1 MPPALLF
8 DLSNIDLNA
17 ESLFSKKDILQANP
31 QDHEMQQL
39 DGILWYNG
47 DNHMILGYKDLTV
60 NEFWVRGHIP
70 GRPLMPAVIMI
81 ESAAQLSSFYVKR
94 IYGLKG
100 FIGFMSIDTATF
112 RYPVEP
118 GSRLL
123 MLAHITKFRSRKYTC
138 DVQGLVKVDDDYKM
152 AFTTTISG
160 GMV

>member
-1 MPPALLF
+1 MPPSLLF

-17 ESLFSKKDILQANP
+17 ESLFTKEDILAVNP
-31 QDHEMQQL
+31 QAYEMQQL
-39 DGILWYNG
+39 DGILWYDG
-47 DNHMILGYKDLTV
+47 GRHMILGYKDLTES
-60 NEFWVRGHIP
+60 EFWVRGHIP
-70 GRPLMPAVIMI
+70 GRPLMPAVIMV

-100 FIGFMSIDTATF
+100 FIGFMSIDSGTF

-118 GSRLL
+118 GDRLL

-138 DVQGLVKVDDDYKM
+138 DVQGLVKVGDEYKM
-152 AFTTTISG
+152 VFSTTISG